1 MPTYANSRLTT
12 SNFARQRP
20 RLYLLLFSK
29 DPSKAGKTASLFNW
43 LGHIILDTSRYT
55 IPCTTHTHI
64 DKRIV
69 AKAFS
74 SRTWL
79 VIDHGQATPQTTAIQ
94 ASGREATYTP
104 QAIRYSKGGYKEGT
118 FNPNQRSAKGE
129 IKEYTND
136 LDPHG
141 PHETNSSRTTRTH
154 RIPAPLW
161 TCYSLRDGP
170 VLTSTAL
177 LRSIN
182 DQRSITSMC

>member
-55 IPCTTHTHI
+55 IPCTTHTHTH
-64 DKRIV
+64 RHV
-69 AKAFS
+69 TKAFS

-79 VIDHGQATPQTTAIQ
+79 VIDHRQATPQTTAIQ

-104 QAIRYSKGGYKEGT
+104 QAIWYSKGGYKEGT
-118 FNPNQRSAKGE
+118 FNPNQRSAKGKSKNTQTTFTHTAHTRQILQE
-129 IKEYTND
+129 
-136 LDPHG
+136 PQG
-141 PHETNSSRTTRTH
+141 PIESQRLYGLA
-154 RIPAPLW
+154 IPSGMGQ
-161 TCYSLRDGP
+161 C
-170 VLTSTAL
+170 
-177 LRSIN
+177 
-182 DQRSITSMC
+182 